1 MIGVSFLTRPLQQ
14 EPPEW
19 AKELMNGMMRVQE
32 RLETLSPQALSAP
45 MPARSQ
51 QSYAESSASREQYQ
65 QETEYSE
72 NMDQYGQTPR
82 TQTVNINTQ
91 PTGTI
96 PESMYQGG
104 ETPVIGTFSSHVVEM
119 CVLMSNDR

>member
-1 MIGVSFLTRPLQQ
+1 MSSGLTSALQQ

-19 AKELMNGMMRVQE
+19 ARELMNGMIRVQE

-45 MPARSQ
+45 MPARSH

-82 TQTVNINTQ
+82 TQTVNINTHA
-91 PTGTI
+91 TGTI

-104 ETPVIGTFSSHVVEM
+104 DTPVIGTFSDHVVEM
-119 CVLMSNDR
+119 GVLMKF